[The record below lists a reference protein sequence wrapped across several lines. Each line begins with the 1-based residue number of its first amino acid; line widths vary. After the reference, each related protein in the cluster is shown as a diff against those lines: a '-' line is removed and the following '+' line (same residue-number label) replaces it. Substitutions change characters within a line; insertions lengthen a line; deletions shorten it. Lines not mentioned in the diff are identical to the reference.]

1 MRQDQLLELLKTSP
15 NGKKVYVTNNYSDTV
30 SVVDTETDTQTGAIS
45 DRIAGGT
52 PLRAAFS
59 RDGIKAYVVNYGSV
73 LVINAEM
80 DASEGTVPRKNT
92 RSALRE
98 EMDPRATRTHTSPRK
113 ATGGERAV
121 NGRNCRSRSARRG
134 LFPSS
139 LEQPHPHGFYH
150 CGAPRMDAQLVSDI
164 HDVIINGRFRTL
176 QYH

>member
-113 ATGGERAV
+113 ATGGERAELPEPLRPSWPLPLKPRATPSPWLLSLRRSA
-121 NGRNCRSRSARRG
+121 NGRPAC
-134 LFPSS
+134 F
-139 LEQPHPHGFYH
+139 
-150 CGAPRMDAQLVSDI
+150 
-164 HDVIINGRFRTL
+164 
-176 QYH
+176 